1 MTARPTPNDNAADFT
16 AGTPTPRP
24 TVDPAPT
31 VESTTPANGATG
43 VGLGASL
50 SISFSEPVAAT
61 GDWFSIVCA
70 NSGTHPASVSG
81 GPITFTLNPAA
92 DFTDF
97 ESCTVTVVATQVT
110 DLDAQDPP
118 DPMAANH
125 VFSFTTADI
134 ELCGDPVTP
143 IHDIQ
148 GSGAASPLVG
158 QSVAIE
164 GVVVGDYQAANQFE
178 GFHVQ
183 DEDGDTDA
191 NPLTSEGI
199 FVFDDS
205 FGVDVHPGDHV
216 RVRGSVTEF
225 NDEQTELSGVS
236 LVLVCSTGNSVTA
249 ASVSLPIPDGSNL
262 ERYEGM
268 LVHFDQTM
276 TATEVFNLGRFGE
289 VSLSG
294 TGRLYTPTAITTPG
308 PNAIAQAS
316 LNNRSRII
324 LDDGDGLQ
332 NIDPTHYPAGGLSA
346 TNTLRVGDTLPS
358 LTGVLETRFGN
369 YRIQPVGPISFNPTN
384 PRTPAPAAVGG
395 SVKVASFNVLNF
407 FNGDGLGGGFPTARG
422 ANDAFELGRQRAKI
436 VSAITAID
444 ADIVGL
450 MEIENDA
457 TPNSAIEELV
467 GALNDGRRRRHL
479 RVHRYRR
486 RRHRRDPRRDDLQA
500 SGGHARRGIRGHR
513 QHGRPTV
520 HRHPQPAV
528 ARPDLRADLDRGPAD
543 GRRQPPQV
551 QGLRL
556 QCRPGSRRR

>member
-1 MTARPTPNDNAADFT
+1 M
-16 AGTPTPRP
+16 
-24 TVDPAPT
+24 
-31 VESTTPANGATG
+31 
-43 VGLGASL
+43 
-50 SISFSEPVAAT
+50 
-61 GDWFSIVCA
+61 
-70 NSGTHPASVSG
+70 
-81 GPITFTLNPAA
+81 
-92 DFTDF
+92 
-97 ESCTVTVVATQVT
+97 TVVATQVT

-205 FGVDVHPGDHV
+205 FGVDVHAGDHV

-249 ASVSLPIPDGSNL
+249 APVSLPIPDGSNL

-294 TGRLYTPTAITTPG
+294 TGRLFTPTAITTPG
-308 PNAIAQAS
+308 PNAIAQAG

-358 LTGVLETRFGN
+358 LTGVLETPLR
-369 YRIQPVGPISFNPTN
+369 QLPH
-384 PRTPAPAAVGG
+384 PAG
-395 SVKVASFNVLNF
+395 
-407 FNGDGLGGGFPTARG
+407 
-422 ANDAFELGRQRAKI
+422 
-436 VSAITAID
+436 
-444 ADIVGL
+444 
-450 MEIENDA
+450 
-457 TPNSAIEELV
+457 
-467 GALNDGRRRRHL
+467 
-479 RVHRYRR
+479 
-486 RRHRRDPRRDDLQA
+486 
-500 SGGHARRGIRGHR
+500 
-513 QHGRPTV
+513 
-520 HRHPQPAV
+520 
-528 ARPDLRADLDRGPAD
+528 RADLVQPRPTRGPRPRRPSAAASRSPRSTSSTSSTATASAAASRPPAAPTTRSSSD
-543 GRRQPPQV
+543 ASGRRSSVPSPRSTPTSS
-551 QGLRL
+551 G
-556 QCRPGSRRR
+556 